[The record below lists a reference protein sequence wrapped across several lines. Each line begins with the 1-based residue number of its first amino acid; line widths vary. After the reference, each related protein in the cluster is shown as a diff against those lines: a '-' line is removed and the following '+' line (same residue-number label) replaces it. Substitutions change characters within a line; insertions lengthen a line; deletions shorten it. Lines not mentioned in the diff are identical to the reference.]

1 MDTNI
6 AAWMIAGGPHVETH
20 AQAREREQLYA
31 LRESQRVEQMDRP
44 SLVARIRSL
53 VRLTASEP
61 EITCCP
67 A

>member
-20 AQAREREQLYA
+20 AQTREREQLYA
-31 LRESQRVEQMDRP
+31 FRESQRVEQIDRP
-44 SLVARIRSL
+44 SLTARIRTF
-53 VRLTASEP
+53 VKPTATEP
-61 EITCCP
+61 ELACCP

>member
-20 AQAREREQLYA
+20 TQAREREQLYA
-31 LRESQRVEQMDRP
+31 FRESQRVEQIDRP

-53 VRLTASEP
+53 VKLTASEP
-61 EITCCP
+61 DLACCP